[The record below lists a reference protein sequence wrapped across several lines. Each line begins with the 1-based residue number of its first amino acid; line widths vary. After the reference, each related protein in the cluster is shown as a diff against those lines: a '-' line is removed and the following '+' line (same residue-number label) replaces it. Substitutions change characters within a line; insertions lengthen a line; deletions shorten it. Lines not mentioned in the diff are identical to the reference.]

1 MIPNHSPKSTP
12 HSYKKNQK
20 KLFLTCIALTST
32 IMGVE
37 IVGGFFSHSLALLSD
52 AGHMFTDLFAL
63 FSSFFAMLITATPA
77 NHQKTYGYFR
87 AEVLVALLNAALLI
101 GISIYLMIESYF
113 HLIHPHPIQS
123 SVMLIVAVVGLL
135 SNLVATFLL
144 HKVKGESLNLRGA
157 YLHVLSDTASSI
169 GVILGAMLIYYTG
182 WTKIDAILSFVISL
196 LILFWAIRL
205 LLDSI
210 HILMESTPKHIQVSE
225 LTHFV
230 KKEIREIKEIH
241 DIHVWE
247 ITTHM
252 YAMTAHVIVEDCTVL
267 ESMKLTEKINRLLSE
282 KFHIEHVNL
291 QYECE

>member
-1 MIPNHSPKSTP
+1 MIPDHSPKSTP
-12 HSYKKNQK
+12 HSCKKNQK
-20 KLFLTCIALTST
+20 KLFLACIALTTT

-37 IVGGFFSHSLALLSD
+37 ILGGFFSHSLALLSD

-87 AEVLVALLNAALLI
+87 AEVLVALFNAALLV
-101 GISIYLMIESYF
+101 GVSIYLIIESYF
-113 HLIHPHPIQS
+113 HLLHPHPIQS

-144 HKVKGESLNLRGA
+144 HQVKGENLNLRGA
-157 YLHVLSDTASSI
+157 YLHVLSDTASSV
-169 GVILGAMLIYYTG
+169 GVILGAILIHYTG
-182 WTKIDAILSFVISL
+182 WTKIDPILSFVISL

-225 LTHFV
+225 LTDFV
-230 KKEIREIKEIH
+230 KREIGEIKEIH
-241 DIHVWE
+241 DIHIWE

-252 YAMTAHVIVEDCTVL
+252 YAMTAHIIVEDCTIL
-267 ESMKLTEKINRLLSE
+267 ESMKLTERINHLLSE
-282 KFHIEHVNL
+282 KFHIEHINL

>member
-1 MIPNHSPKSTP
+1 M
-12 HSYKKNQK
+12 
-20 KLFLTCIALTST
+20 
-32 IMGVE
+32 
-37 IVGGFFSHSLALLSD
+37 GGFFSQSLALLSD

-87 AEVLVALLNAALLI
+87 AEVLVALLNAVLLI
-101 GISIYLMIESYF
+101 GVSIYLMIESYF
-113 HLIHPHPIQS
+113 HFIYPHPIQS
-123 SVMLIVAVVGLL
+123 SVMLIVAIVGLL

-157 YLHVLSDTASSI
+157 YLHVLSDTASSV
-169 GVILGAMLIYYTG
+169 GVILGAILIYYTG
-182 WTKIDAILSFVISL
+182 WTKIDPILSFIISL

-205 LLDSI
+205 LLDSV

-225 LTHFV
+225 LTNFV
-230 KKEIREIKEIH
+230 KKEIGEIKEIH

-252 YAMTAHVIVEDCTVL
+252 YAMTAHIIVEDCTVL
-267 ESMKLTEKINRLLSE
+267 ESMKLTERINRLLSE

>member
-1 MIPNHSPKSTP
+1 MIPNHSPKSTL

-20 KLFLTCIALTST
+20 KLFLICIALTST

-37 IVGGFFSHSLALLSD
+37 IVGGFFSQSLALLSD

-87 AEVLVALLNAALLI
+87 AEVLVALLNAVLLI
-101 GISIYLMIESYF
+101 GVSIYLMIESYF
-113 HLIHPHPIQS
+113 HFIYPHPIQS
-123 SVMLIVAVVGLL
+123 SVMLIVAIVGLL

-157 YLHVLSDTASSI
+157 YLHVLSDTASSV
-169 GVILGAMLIYYTG
+169 GVILGAILIYYTG
-182 WTKIDAILSFVISL
+182 WTKIDPILSFIISL

-205 LLDSI
+205 LLDSV

-225 LTHFV
+225 LTNFV
-230 KKEIREIKEIH
+230 KKEIGEIKEIH

-252 YAMTAHVIVEDCTVL
+252 YAMTAHIIVEDCTVL
-267 ESMKLTEKINRLLSE
+267 ESMKLTERINRLLSE